1 MSVKHLAK
9 LKHSTRN
16 AALTSLIV
24 IASLAIAMYNW
35 IVAPHAAYLS
45 AVQGYESV
53 MSSIVKEN
61 KLISDRVDIK
71 RKKLQELREKSAQLQ
86 STLFTPEKAREF
98 FSDLQA
104 ISEETGCMVHSVNLI
119 SNKPN
124 PKDKQ
129 SEDTSGV
136 VTKSAVLSIV
146 GVYKDIA
153 RLMKRLQARTQKVW
167 IDSVTVQTLVYGS
180 DRPRCDITI
189 TICEIQDKED
199 AL

>member
-1 MSVKHLAK
+1 MLVEKLAK
-9 LKHSTRN
+9 LNRSTRH
-16 AALTSLIV
+16 AVSVPLIV
-24 IASLAIAMYNW
+24 IAALAMYNW
-35 IVAPHAAYLS
+35 LVMPHADYLS
-45 AVQGYESV
+45 AAQGYESV
-53 MSSIVKEN
+53 MDNVVEKNKTISNIVN
-61 KLISDRVDIK
+61 IK
-71 RKKLQELREKSAQLQ
+71 RKKLQELREQSAQLQ
-86 STLFTPEKAREF
+86 STLFTPDQAREF

-124 PKDKQ
+124 PKDKR

-136 VTKSAVLSIV
+136 VTKSAALSVV

>member
-1 MSVKHLAK
+1 MPVKHLAK

-16 AALTSLIV
+16 AALALLIV
-24 IASLAIAMYNW
+24 IASLAMYNW

-45 AVQGYESV
+45 AAQSYESV

-61 KLISDRVDIK
+61 KLISDKVDIK
-71 RKKLQELREKSAQLQ
+71 RKKLQELREQSAQLQ

-104 ISEETGCMVHSVNLI
+104 ISEETGCMVYSVNLI

-136 VTKSAVLSIV
+136 VTKSAVLSVV